1 MRYELPSGITRE
13 SSPTVIVSE
22 PRIHLTSNCFSPSI
36 VTCPTVGPSD
46 CGLITAVK
54 AFSANAFALEV
65 ENVPDPRSS
74 VAVGVPPSS
83 LTVAAEAAESKNRAA
98 WVRNCTLPTSAV
110 LSRSPSKMVVPTA
123 APAPPTLAPSDDT
136 TVPSAPVVAPQTEVI
151 SKQDIKNA
159 ATISRER
166 AIEASKRATRR
177 ILTAFPAV
185 NKESSPRAKIFASN
199 FLAPMAVARFRCYNA
214 CQHMADWK
222 QITARIRRARTGKD
236 PVGQLSN
243 LYEKTRDAMVA
254 FELARYFETAGQ
266 NPEAAKWYL
275 AAAERFRRADWK
287 TKAQEA
293 AVRLGAEVSAVDPAH
308 SAGDF
313 MLTPLAVADPEP
325 AAAENSAA
333 PEAPAASAES
343 ETEVED
349 ASVKPEG
356 EPTDSPEKKRRRRG
370 RRGGRNRRKGEVSKS
385 PVVATASR
393 VKDPATPAKGLP
405 SRVFDEP
412 AEPRPSRAAES
423 RSIPALPVEPV
434 GDPSSPSVRG
444 RSGDPGLSSRLSLLE
459 MQLRRLLTCPPVKL
473 SEADHAP
480 VGPGVFVLTD
490 SDLTSYYYVEACQT
504 LRIAVGN
511 LLRGGAS
518 RRGADSLK
526 PQLAEHLGIP
536 ESRVTK
542 YLADHCVVRWLQLD
556 DGASHFAHF
565 VTAVIR
571 PTLNE

>member
-1 MRYELPSGITRE
+1 
-13 SSPTVIVSE
+13 
-22 PRIHLTSNCFSPSI
+22 
-36 VTCPTVGPSD
+36 
-46 CGLITAVK
+46 
-54 AFSANAFALEV
+54 
-65 ENVPDPRSS
+65 
-74 VAVGVPPSS
+74 
-83 LTVAAEAAESKNRAA
+83 
-98 WVRNCTLPTSAV
+98 
-110 LSRSPSKMVVPTA
+110 
-123 APAPPTLAPSDDT
+123 
-136 TVPSAPVVAPQTEVI
+136 
-151 SKQDIKNA
+151 
-159 ATISRER
+159 
-166 AIEASKRATRR
+166 
-177 ILTAFPAV
+177 
-185 NKESSPRAKIFASN
+185 
-199 FLAPMAVARFRCYNA
+199 
-214 CQHMADWK
+214 MADWK

-275 AAAERFRRADWK
+275 AAAERFRRTDWK
-287 TKAQEA
+287 IKAQEA

-308 SAGDF
+308 SSGDF
-313 MLTPLAVADPEP
+313 MLTPSL
-325 AAAENSAA
+325 A
-333 PEAPAASAES
+333 PEENSAES
-343 ETEVED
+343 ESSIAAADSGVVTEEASTKPD
-349 ASVKPEG
+349 AESA
-356 EPTDSPEKKRRRRG
+356 DSPDKKRRRRG
-370 RRGGRNRRKGEVSKS
+370 RRGGRNRRKGETSKVPTAVS
-385 PVVATASR
+385 ASR
-393 VKDPATPAKGLP
+393 ATESATSTPAKGLP
-405 SRVFDEP
+405 QRVFDEP
-412 AEPRPSRAAES
+412 SEPSAPRSGDSRA
-423 RSIPALPVEPV
+423 IPSLPVEPI
-434 GDPSSPSVRG
+434 GEPGGPSVRG

-556 DGASHFAHF
+556 EGASHFAHF

>member
-1 MRYELPSGITRE
+1 
-13 SSPTVIVSE
+13 
-22 PRIHLTSNCFSPSI
+22 
-36 VTCPTVGPSD
+36 
-46 CGLITAVK
+46 
-54 AFSANAFALEV
+54 
-65 ENVPDPRSS
+65 
-74 VAVGVPPSS
+74 
-83 LTVAAEAAESKNRAA
+83 
-98 WVRNCTLPTSAV
+98 
-110 LSRSPSKMVVPTA
+110 
-123 APAPPTLAPSDDT
+123 
-136 TVPSAPVVAPQTEVI
+136 
-151 SKQDIKNA
+151 
-159 ATISRER
+159 
-166 AIEASKRATRR
+166 
-177 ILTAFPAV
+177 
-185 NKESSPRAKIFASN
+185 
-199 FLAPMAVARFRCYNA
+199 
-214 CQHMADWK
+214 MADWK

-254 FELARYFETAGQ
+254 FELARYFETTGQ

-293 AVRLGAEVSAVDPAH
+293 AIRLGAEVAAVDPAR
-308 SAGDF
+308 SSDDF
-313 MLTPLAVADPEP
+313 LLTPLLVADPESSP
-325 AAAENSAA
+325 DETSAA
-333 PEAPAASAES
+333 SGSGAAPAQPETEAEAASATPGGES
-343 ETEVED
+343 ADVPD
-349 ASVKPEG
+349 
-356 EPTDSPEKKRRRRG
+356 KKHRRRG
-370 RRGGRNRRKGEVSKS
+370 RRGGRNRRKGETPKS
-385 PVVATASR
+385 PAAVSASGTAES
-393 VKDPATPAKGLP
+393 ATPAKGLP

-412 AEPRPSRAAES
+412 AEPRPSRAAAT
-423 RSIPALPVEPV
+423 RTIPALPVEPL
-434 GDPSSPSVRG
+434 GEPGGPSVRG

-473 SEADHAP
+473 SDADHAP

-556 DGASHFAHF
+556 EGASHFAHF
-565 VTAVIR
+565 VTAIIR

>member
-1 MRYELPSGITRE
+1 
-13 SSPTVIVSE
+13 
-22 PRIHLTSNCFSPSI
+22 
-36 VTCPTVGPSD
+36 
-46 CGLITAVK
+46 
-54 AFSANAFALEV
+54 
-65 ENVPDPRSS
+65 
-74 VAVGVPPSS
+74 
-83 LTVAAEAAESKNRAA
+83 
-98 WVRNCTLPTSAV
+98 
-110 LSRSPSKMVVPTA
+110 
-123 APAPPTLAPSDDT
+123 
-136 TVPSAPVVAPQTEVI
+136 
-151 SKQDIKNA
+151 
-159 ATISRER
+159 
-166 AIEASKRATRR
+166 
-177 ILTAFPAV
+177 
-185 NKESSPRAKIFASN
+185 
-199 FLAPMAVARFRCYNA
+199 
-214 CQHMADWK
+214 MADWK

-293 AVRLGAEVSAVDPAH
+293 AVRLGAEVSAVDPGH
-308 SAGDF
+308 SSGDF
-313 MLTPLAVADPEP
+313 MLTPSIADSPP
-325 AAAENSAA
+325 ASSPSDGGADESTIASESSSARA
-333 PEAPAASAES
+333 DS
-343 ETEVED
+343 ETESED
-349 ASVKPEG
+349 ASATRTAES
-356 EPTDSPEKKRRRRG
+356 TDSPDKKRRRRG
-370 RRGGRNRRKGEVSKS
+370 RRGGRNRRQGASKS
-385 PVVATASR
+385 PAGASASSTSEPR
-393 VKDPATPAKGLP
+393 TPARGLP
-405 SRVFDEP
+405 SRVFNEP
-412 AEPRPSRAAES
+412 IEPRPSRAVAS
-423 RSIPALPVEPV
+423 RVAPSLPIEPI
-434 GDPSSPSVRG
+434 GEPGGPSVRG

-473 SEADHAP
+473 NEADHAP

-511 LLRGGAS
+511 LLRGGVS

-556 DGASHFAHF
+556 EGASHFAHF

>member
-1 MRYELPSGITRE
+1 MHKKVLRRNLW
-13 SSPTVIVSE
+13 SP
-22 PRIHLTSNCFSPSI
+22 
-36 VTCPTVGPSD
+36 
-46 CGLITAVK
+46 
-54 AFSANAFALEV
+54 
-65 ENVPDPRSS
+65 
-74 VAVGVPPSS
+74 
-83 LTVAAEAAESKNRAA
+83 
-98 WVRNCTLPTSAV
+98 
-110 LSRSPSKMVVPTA
+110 
-123 APAPPTLAPSDDT
+123 LA
-136 TVPSAPVVAPQTEVI
+136 VAP
-151 SKQDIKNA
+151 
-159 ATISRER
+159 
-166 AIEASKRATRR
+166 
-177 ILTAFPAV
+177 
-185 NKESSPRAKIFASN
+185 
-199 FLAPMAVARFRCYNA
+199 FRCYNA
-214 CQHMADWK
+214 SQHMADWK

-293 AVRLGAEVSAVDPAH
+293 AVRLGGEVSSVDPVHA
-308 SAGDF
+308 SGDF
-313 MLTPLAVADPEP
+313 MLMPPAGGSDQARSPE
-325 AAAENSAA
+325 E
-333 PEAPAASAES
+333 ASAEAES
-343 ETEVED
+343 SSVPAETDAETEEATAAPAD
-349 ASVKPEG
+349 
-356 EPTDSPEKKRRRRG
+356 KKRRRRG
-370 RRGGRNRRKGEVSKS
+370 RRGGRNRRKGEASKGPAAAS
-385 PVVATASR
+385 ASR
-393 VKDPATPAKGLP
+393 AAESATPAKGLP

-412 AEPRPSRAAES
+412 VSPRASRSVESRA
-423 RSIPALPVEPV
+423 IPQLPVEPI
-434 GDPSSPSVRG
+434 GEPGGPTVRG

-556 DGASHFAHF
+556 EGASHFAHF

>member
-1 MRYELPSGITRE
+1 
-13 SSPTVIVSE
+13 
-22 PRIHLTSNCFSPSI
+22 
-36 VTCPTVGPSD
+36 
-46 CGLITAVK
+46 
-54 AFSANAFALEV
+54 
-65 ENVPDPRSS
+65 
-74 VAVGVPPSS
+74 
-83 LTVAAEAAESKNRAA
+83 
-98 WVRNCTLPTSAV
+98 
-110 LSRSPSKMVVPTA
+110 
-123 APAPPTLAPSDDT
+123 
-136 TVPSAPVVAPQTEVI
+136 
-151 SKQDIKNA
+151 
-159 ATISRER
+159 
-166 AIEASKRATRR
+166 
-177 ILTAFPAV
+177 
-185 NKESSPRAKIFASN
+185 
-199 FLAPMAVARFRCYNA
+199 
-214 CQHMADWK
+214 MADWK

-293 AVRLGAEVSAVDPAH
+293 AARLGADGAAVDQAPA
-308 SAGDF
+308 SGD
-313 MLTPLAVADPEP
+313 LVSTPPVADPEP
-325 AAAENSAA
+325 LAEEPSAPSESSAA
-333 PEAPAASAES
+333 PPSSEAEADDASATSAGES
-343 ETEVED
+343 
-349 ASVKPEG
+349 A
-356 EPTDSPEKKRRRRG
+356 DSPDKKRRRRG
-370 RRGGRNRRKGEVSKS
+370 RRGGRNRRKGEAPKGPAAVS
-385 PVVATASR
+385 ASR
-393 VKDPATPAKGLP
+393 AAESAAPAKGLP

-412 AEPRPSRAAES
+412 AGPRPSRAAES
-423 RSIPALPVEPV
+423 RTTPVLPVEPMV
-434 GDPSSPSVRG
+434 EPGGPSVRG

-556 DGASHFAHF
+556 EGASHFAHF
-565 VTAVIR
+565 VTAIIR

>member
-1 MRYELPSGITRE
+1 
-13 SSPTVIVSE
+13 
-22 PRIHLTSNCFSPSI
+22 
-36 VTCPTVGPSD
+36 
-46 CGLITAVK
+46 
-54 AFSANAFALEV
+54 
-65 ENVPDPRSS
+65 
-74 VAVGVPPSS
+74 
-83 LTVAAEAAESKNRAA
+83 
-98 WVRNCTLPTSAV
+98 
-110 LSRSPSKMVVPTA
+110 
-123 APAPPTLAPSDDT
+123 
-136 TVPSAPVVAPQTEVI
+136 
-151 SKQDIKNA
+151 
-159 ATISRER
+159 
-166 AIEASKRATRR
+166 
-177 ILTAFPAV
+177 
-185 NKESSPRAKIFASN
+185 
-199 FLAPMAVARFRCYNA
+199 
-214 CQHMADWK
+214 MADWK

-275 AAAERFRRADWK
+275 AAADRFRRADWK

-293 AVRLGAEVSAVDPAH
+293 AARLGAEVSAADPAQ
-308 SAGDF
+308 SSGDF
-313 MLTPLAVADPEP
+313 MVSPPAIAGPEHDSSASQSGAEP
-325 AAAENSAA
+325 SAAGSESSSAGAEPESDTGSAAAES
-333 PEAPAASAES
+333 
-343 ETEVED
+343 ED
-349 ASVKPEG
+349 AP
-356 EPTDSPEKKRRRRG
+356 DKKRRRRG
-370 RRGGRNRRKGEVSKS
+370 RRGGRNRRKGEPSKTPAVS
-385 PVVATASR
+385 ASR
-393 VKDPATPAKGLP
+393 TPDPATPRKGLP
-405 SRVFDEP
+405 PNVFDE
-412 AEPRPSRAAES
+412 AVEPRPSRAAG
-423 RSIPALPVEPV
+423 RAIPVLPVEPI
-434 GDPSSPSVRG
+434 GEPGGPAVRG

-518 RRGADSLK
+518 RRGTDSLK

-556 DGASHFAHF
+556 EGASHFAHF
-565 VTAVIR
+565 VTAVLR

>member
-1 MRYELPSGITRE
+1 
-13 SSPTVIVSE
+13 
-22 PRIHLTSNCFSPSI
+22 
-36 VTCPTVGPSD
+36 
-46 CGLITAVK
+46 
-54 AFSANAFALEV
+54 
-65 ENVPDPRSS
+65 
-74 VAVGVPPSS
+74 
-83 LTVAAEAAESKNRAA
+83 
-98 WVRNCTLPTSAV
+98 
-110 LSRSPSKMVVPTA
+110 
-123 APAPPTLAPSDDT
+123 
-136 TVPSAPVVAPQTEVI
+136 
-151 SKQDIKNA
+151 
-159 ATISRER
+159 
-166 AIEASKRATRR
+166 
-177 ILTAFPAV
+177 
-185 NKESSPRAKIFASN
+185 
-199 FLAPMAVARFRCYNA
+199 
-214 CQHMADWK
+214 MADWK

-293 AVRLGAEVSAVDPAH
+293 AARLGAEVAAVDPAP
-308 SAGDF
+308 SSGDLVA
-313 MLTPLAVADPEP
+313 MPLSVADPEP
-325 AAAENSAA
+325 VALETSAPSESLAA
-333 PEAPAASAES
+333 PPSS
-343 ETEVED
+343 ETEADE
-349 ASVKPEG
+349 ASATPAG
-356 EPTDSPEKKRRRRG
+356 ESADSPDKKRRRRG
-370 RRGGRNRRKGEVSKS
+370 RRGGRNRRKGDAPKAPAPVS
-385 PVVATASR
+385 ASR
-393 VKDPATPAKGLP
+393 ATESATPAKGLP

-412 AEPRPSRAAES
+412 AEARPSRTAES
-423 RSIPALPVEPV
+423 RTIPALPIEPI
-434 GDPSSPSVRG
+434 GEPGGPSVRG

-556 DGASHFAHF
+556 EGASHFAHF
-565 VTAVIR
+565 VTAIIR